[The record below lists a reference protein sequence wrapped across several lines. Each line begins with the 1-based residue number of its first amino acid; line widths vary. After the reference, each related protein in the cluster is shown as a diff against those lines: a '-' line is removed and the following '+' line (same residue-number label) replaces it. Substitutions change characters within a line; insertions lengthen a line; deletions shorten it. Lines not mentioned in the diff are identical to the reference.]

1 MANSRVT
8 ILDLKVKTGVATEI
22 RDSIE
27 LYCSGSTYGVFLEK
41 FIPVFLKLLE
51 GQPVFVSTSPE
62 QVSSSIQWLHVDQS
76 VCLLTEAV
84 SASATAY

>member
-1 MANSRVT
+1 MRFQFT
-8 ILDLKVKTGVATEI
+8 DLKIKTGVATEI

-51 GQPVFVSTSPE
+51 GAPVFVSTSPE
-62 QVSSSIQWLHVDQS
+62 QVSFLRPIARDWAKR
-76 VCLLTEAV
+76 LLNRAA
-84 SASATAY
+84 SAYATAY